1 MADGATDAPRL
12 RYTLALA
19 SACAGP
25 FAFRIASICD
35 RAGGLALQD
44 LRGFLS
50 DAALALLALAIL
62 LLVSLAS
69 RLLAVLLVL
78 IWTLLQY
85 ANYETVRVLGS
96 LASSLDVGF
105 LADPT
110 FLLGSATAISRPV
123 LLTGVLAASAAL
135 AWGGLR
141 GVGARHALGSG
152 VAAALLLGAH
162 TAWPW
167 QDDVA
172 AWRQTHFIQ
181 RDARLAILAALGPGT
196 PVLDFPD
203 PPAAMLDRAPGL
215 AADLGGPPLLPLE
228 GRGSNVLLVVLES
241 VSGAYLPS
249 LAEWH
254 GQPPATVSMPELDAI
269 ARANLGYSTFFT
281 HQRKTNRG
289 LYALLCGELPNLM
302 PGLPK
307 MSDAAQAGWRSCLP
321 EVLRDAGYQTVY
333 LQAAPLAFMLKDQ
346 FMPEIGFARVHGHD
360 WFQSHY
366 ARSAWGVDDRAF
378 LEQSIHMIEA
388 LEAGEKPWFLT
399 LLTVGTHHPYVVPP
413 GFRTGLR
420 APGARSLAYLDLA
433 IGDFVRR
440 IEELGIPDDTLVL
453 ITSDESAGIRVDVG
467 AVRKTLSQNWGFL
480 IVRVPQRL
488 RGRVNQP
495 FGQVDLP
502 LSILDY
508 LGLADRG
515 GHFFGRSVFRRYHE
529 GRFIFFANTNLRSV
543 GALDPGGRLL
553 LCMDGTRRCR
563 KYEIPEGRVFGAERR
578 LLDWKR
584 GEEGILRDLAARSLR
599 SHPEAAPRHEFAL
612 LLNPSFVVEG
622 PGEQLIHG
630 GQFVSLAPGEWLEV
644 DLEVEARG
652 PQAQAIL
659 DHVLRSPAT
668 DQLFTWQ
675 IRLGGGQTLRMNY
688 SYAPERES
696 DEVGS
701 RSIAHL
707 VEGSRLEL
715 RFAKARMTLHSSGPR
730 PDPGVQVHHLEVE
743 PH

>member
-1 MADGATDAPRL
+1 MADGAARAPRF
-12 RYTLALA
+12 RYALALA
-19 SACAGP
+19 SVCAGP
-25 FAFRIASICD
+25 FAFRIAAICD
-35 RAGGLALQD
+35 RDGGLALQD

-50 DAALALLALAIL
+50 DAAVALLALAIL
-62 LLVSLAS
+62 LALSLAS
-69 RLLAVLLVL
+69 RLLAVLLVS

-96 LASSLDVGF
+96 LASSLDLGF
-105 LADPT
+105 LANPT
-110 FLLGSATAISRPV
+110 FLLGSATALSRPV
-123 LLTGVLAASAAL
+123 LLPVLVAASAAL

-141 GVGARHALGSG
+141 GVGVRAALGSG
-152 VAAALLLGAH
+152 VAAALLLGTH

-167 QDDVA
+167 LDDVA
-172 AWRQTHFIQ
+172 AWRQTHFLQ
-181 RDARLAILAALGPGT
+181 RDARLAILAGLARDA
-196 PVLDFPD
+196 PVPDFPD
-203 PPAAMLDRAPGL
+203 PPAAMLDRVPGL
-215 AADLGGPPLLPLE
+215 AAELDGTAAIPAE
-228 GRGSNVLLVVLES
+228 GRGRNVLLVVLES

-254 GQPPATVSMPELDAI
+254 GEPSTTASMPELDAI

-289 LYALLCGELPNLM
+289 LYAILCGELPNLM

-321 EVLRDAGYQTVY
+321 ELLRDAGYQTVY

-346 FMPEIGFARVHGHD
+346 FMPKIGFARVHGHD

-378 LEQSIHMIEA
+378 LEQSIDMIEA

-413 GFRTGLR
+413 DFRSELR
-420 APGARSLAYLDLA
+420 APGARSLAYLDRA
-433 IGDFVRR
+433 IGDFARR
-440 IEELGIPDDTLVL
+440 IGELGILDDTLVL
-453 ITSDESAGIRVDVG
+453 ITSDESAGSRADVG
-467 AVRKTLSQNWGFL
+467 AVRKTLTQNWGFL
-480 IVRVPQRL
+480 IAQLPQRL
-488 RGRVNQP
+488 RGRVDQP
-495 FGQVDLP
+495 FAQLDLP

-515 GHFFGRSVFRRYHE
+515 AHFFGRSVFRRYRA

-563 KYEIPEGRVFGAERR
+563 KYAIPEGRVFGPERR

-599 SHPEAAPRHEFAL
+599 SQPQAAHRRDFAL
-612 LLNPSFVVEG
+612 LVDPTFVVEG
-622 PGEQLIHG
+622 TGEQLIHG
-630 GQFVSLAPGEWLEV
+630 GQFVSLAPGEWLEI

-652 PQAQAIL
+652 PQTRAVL
-659 DHVLRSPAT
+659 DHVLRSTST
-668 DQLFTWQ
+668 DQLFTWN
-675 IRLGGGQTLRMNY
+675 IPLGGGQTLRMNY
-688 SYAPERES
+688 SYAPEQAT

-701 RSIAHL
+701 RSLAHL
-707 VEGSRLEL
+707 VQGSRLEL

-730 PDPGVQVHHLEVE
+730 PEPGVQVHQLEVE